1 MKRASN
7 AFAILVCA
15 ALAGCQAKGGG
26 ALTAT
31 TDRSEAVAL
40 LQTINDQA
48 QTCWMKS
55 KDKAFRAYRVIP
67 ELDTRV
73 GKVIAVVMGDRA
85 AQDLALCIAAG
96 KHRFGIHHFQ
106 QHFLA
111 DEVETGIA
119 HQRAGQQAGFG
130 ENLKAVADAKNAV
143 SGSSLAAQG
152 IHDGRSCCNGTGAQI
167 VAIGKAAGNYIEI
180 GFGQGGFGVPDD
192 GRRLA
197 ADLRQRGNHVAVAVE
212 ARKED
217 NGGGRHRMST

>member
-15 ALAGCQAKGGG
+15 ALTGCQAKGGG

-73 GKVIAVVMGDRA
+73 GKPRILLVS
-85 AQDLALCIAAG
+85 
-96 KHRFGIHHFQ
+96 
-106 QHFLA
+106 
-111 DEVETGIA
+111 
-119 HQRAGQQAGFG
+119 
-130 ENLKAVADAKNAV
+130 AK
-143 SGSSLAAQG
+143 AAQG
-152 IHDGRSCCNGTGAQI
+152 LPQLVIEAEGKPARLTTYGPLASEPVSARINTDILRRTAGKTGCA
-167 VAIGKAAGNYIEI
+167 
-180 GFGQGGFGVPDD
+180 
-192 GRRLA
+192 
-197 ADLRQRGNHVAVAVE
+197 
-212 ARKED
+212 
-217 NGGGRHRMST
+217 